1 MKIVARRA
9 RSYSVFSIAIS
20 ALCAVVAARMAW
32 QDPHYLLPFFLIAVL
47 SLAPAVLARRRMRRL
62 LMSGDV
68 QRVLGTWAGS
78 MERVT
83 YPETMAPLMIA
94 TAYASYGW
102 IDAARDALA
111 RAAKGPAWDAALE
124 QRLFVETLLDTFEGD
139 RDKAIEKAHVLET
152 MPLPSVGLFT
162 STRVAR
168 LRRGMSALTRA
179 FAHES
184 NATDAVA
191 LLAAGRASPLIH
203 WAMRYAAAIVLVDQG
218 KREQVRALLSGAPE
232 WPKESAFRVF
242 HQELLAQVAV

>member
-1 MKIVARRA
+1 VKVARRA
-9 RSYSVFSIAIS
+9 RNFSLLSIVIS
-20 ALCAVVAARMAW
+20 ALCAMVAARMAW
-32 QDPHYLLPFFLIAVL
+32 QDPRYLLPFFLIAVL
-47 SLAPAVLARRRMRRL
+47 SMAPALLARRRMRRL

-102 IDAARDALA
+102 IDAARAALA
-111 RAAKGPAWDAALE
+111 RAAKGPAWEAALE

-139 RDKAIEKAHVLET
+139 REGAIEKARVLEK
-152 MPLPSVGLFT
+152 MPIPSVGLFT
-162 STRVAR
+162 SKRVAR
-168 LRRGMSALTRA
+168 LRRGMTALARA

-184 NATDAVA
+184 TAQDAGA

-218 KREQVRALLSGAPE
+218 KSSEVRALLEGAPE

-242 HQELLAQVAV
+242 HEELLAQAAV